1 MTITVKTT
9 LTTFFRATR
18 TLAFSALAAATV
30 FAIPAQQAD
39 AAVVPVT
46 FSSTTWGY
54 GIAGNVP
61 SDLTAFTSTQI
72 QGFGFPFGGRD
83 IGFRGGFYNLGGSGC
98 QTADISAAPRT
109 YGPDDTPAGTGL
121 GCFGSGFVAR
131 FPAIENANIGFIT
144 DAGNYGYVVFDW
156 TGSAIT
162 VFDAAY
168 ESVAGVAISVPGAT
182 PVPVPASLPLL
193 GGALLL
199 GGMIHRRRARK
210 A

>member
-72 QGFGFPFGGRD
+72 QGFGSLSVGA
-83 IGFRGGFYNLGGSGC
+83 ISGLE
-98 QTADISAAPRT
+98 AASIT
-109 YGPDDTPAGTGL
+109 LAAA
-121 GCFGSGFVAR
+121 VAR
-131 FPAIENANIGFIT
+131 PLTFRPHRAPMVLTIHQQELGLAALAPGSLHAFPP
-144 DAGNYGYVVFDW
+144 
-156 TGSAIT
+156 SK
-162 VFDAAY
+162 
-168 ESVAGVAISVPGAT
+168 T
-182 PVPVPASLPLL
+182 P
-193 GGALLL
+193 
-199 GGMIHRRRARK
+199 I
-210 A
+210 